1 MGCNLRKKKGG
12 SRYNKETKGKV
23 LYYFKISRK
32 ISEKACICEYVGI
45 SQQRMAVPFSF
56 CFIGGFF
63 SNLFLLGFI
72 PGSGERRLTG
82 CTTTERQRYHT
93 YSQNQI

>member
-1 MGCNLRKKKGG
+1 M
-12 SRYNKETKGKV
+12 

-32 ISEKACICEYVGI
+32 TSEKACIHEYVGI
-45 SQQRMAVPFSF
+45 SQRGMAVPFSF

-72 PGSGERRLTG
+72 PGSGERYLTYYI
-82 CTTTERQRYHT
+82 TMQWVKMSYMLELTIT
-93 YSQNQI
+93 NQKR